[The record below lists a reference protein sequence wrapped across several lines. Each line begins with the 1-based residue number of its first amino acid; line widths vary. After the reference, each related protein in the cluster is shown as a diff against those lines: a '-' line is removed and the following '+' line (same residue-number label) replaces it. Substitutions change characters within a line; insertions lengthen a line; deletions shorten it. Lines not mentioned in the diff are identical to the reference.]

1 MRLYIIIPFLLCLFD
16 VASAQMA
23 MPLGDAAWGRGGRDK
38 GDKGDKGKKGGCKK
52 GCKGKGDREPVKG
65 GVAALQTRIG
75 DLRTKIAN
83 ANDSVVPFKGGSI
96 KGLVGLLKVNEAV
109 VELGDTI
116 DLGTKTAEATEPLPA
131 NQSTVIGTS
140 FLAIQPEINNLLTE
154 LQGKRKEFDK
164 AGFKIL
170 DVRSLIRDSVN
181 IQQDKAG
188 DLGGA
193 AMLIPN
199 QLTKVLDASLQPIA
213 TQVLDQINANFSA
226 TVDDYKGRAGKI
238 KIPSKAVPKLTDLLA
253 GVARAL
259 GIGDR
264 DRAVMAMAG
273 QAQPLQADQAVPPTN
288 FPNADAAIA
297 DIGQVDTAQA
307 SANVEAYVAGI
318 RDEDFSQL
326 GEDEND
332 LRGIPPLVMAVLRR
346 YEVI

>member
-1 MRLYIIIPFLLCLFD
+1 MRLYIIIPLFLCLFD

-38 GDKGDKGKKGGCKK
+38 GNKGGCKK

-131 NQSTVIGTS
+131 NQSTVVGTS
-140 FLAIQPEINNLLTE
+140 FLAIQPEITNLLTE

-170 DVRSLIRDSVN
+170 DVRSLIRDSVK

-193 AMLIPN
+193 
-199 QLTKVLDASLQPIA
+199 LTKILDASLQPIA

-238 KIPSKAVPKLTDLLA
+238 KIPSKAVPKLSDLLA

-273 QAQPLQADQAVPPTN
+273 AAPMQADQAVPTTN

-297 DIGQVDTAQA
+297 DIGQADTAQA
-307 SANVEAYVAGI
+307 GANVEAYVAGI
-318 RDEDFSQL
+318 RDEDFSRL

>member
-1 MRLYIIIPFLLCLFD
+1 MRLYVIIPFLLCLFD
-16 VASAQMA
+16 VASAQVA

-38 GDKGDKGKKGGCKK
+38 GNKGGCKK

-109 VELGDTI
+109 VELGDSI
-116 DLGTKTAEATEPLPA
+116 DLGTKTAEATDPLPA
-131 NQSTVIGTS
+131 NQSTVVGTS
-140 FLAIQPEINNLLTE
+140 FLAIQPEITNLLTE

-170 DVRSLIRDSVN
+170 DVRSLIRDSVK

-188 DLGGA
+188 DLGGFRRA
-193 AMLIPN
+193 DFE
-199 QLTKVLDASLQPIA
+199 QLTKILDASLQPIA

-238 KIPSKAVPKLTDLLA
+238 KIPSKAVPKLSDLLA

-273 QAQPLQADQAVPPTN
+273 AAPLQADQAVPATN
-288 FPNADAAIA
+288 FLNADAAIA

-318 RDEDFSQL
+318 RDEDFSRL